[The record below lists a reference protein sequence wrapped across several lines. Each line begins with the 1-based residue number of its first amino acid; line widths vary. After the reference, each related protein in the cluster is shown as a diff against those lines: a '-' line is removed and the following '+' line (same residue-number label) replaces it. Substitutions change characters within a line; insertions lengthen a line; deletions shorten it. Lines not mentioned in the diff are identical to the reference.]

1 MTFTPEKPE
10 RITDLWAQVDP
21 ASDEVVTIYYNSDEG
36 LFYRED
42 GNWVEMTGP
51 SPEEDEDDIIY
62 FVKPE
67 FVAAYDESEKAGEAI
82 NTENLKQ
89 YVNEY
94 KAG

>member
-1 MTFTPEKPE
+1 
-10 RITDLWAQVDP
+10 
-21 ASDEVVTIYYNSDEG
+21 
-36 LFYRED
+36 
-42 GNWVEMTGP
+42 MTGP